1 MTNAE
6 YEYKNQKDLKWLWY
20 LQVTG
25 RATEYPSVRRITC
38 KGCERVYFTQVH
50 CVKFCYECR
59 FDNIGAKHVRRKT
72 RLAKRE
78 NTVCKSCGN
87 TFTPKRTGAVY
98 CSNACRQKAYRSRV
112 TDNVSPLNEDLQQ
125 P

>member
-1 MTNAE
+1 MARAE
-6 YEYKNQKDLKWLWY
+6 YEYENQEDLKYTWY
-20 LQVTG
+20 LQTIG
-25 RATEYPSVRRITC
+25 RATEYAPVRRINC

-59 FDNIGAKHVRRKT
+59 FNNIGAMYVKRRKS
-72 RLAKRE
+72 LKKRE

-87 TFTPKRTGAVY
+87 TFTPQRAGAVY
-98 CSNACRQKAYRSRV
+98 CSNACRQKAYRGRV
-112 TDNVSPLNEDLQQ
+112 TDSVSHQNDDL